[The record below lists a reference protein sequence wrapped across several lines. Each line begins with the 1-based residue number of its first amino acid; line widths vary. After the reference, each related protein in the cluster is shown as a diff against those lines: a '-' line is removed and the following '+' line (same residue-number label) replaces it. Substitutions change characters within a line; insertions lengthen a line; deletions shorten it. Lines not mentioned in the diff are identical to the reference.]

1 MLYNAL
7 ASLAI
12 SAAIASVGAAALV
25 APSPAQTKTIS
36 VASLDFHTQLTQEM
50 ATIVDSQIMAADNKS
65 PEESPSY
72 PQPGDGRR

>member
-1 MLYNAL
+1 MLYHAF

-12 SAAIASVGAAALV
+12 TAAIGSVGAATLV
-25 APSPAQTKTIS
+25 ATSPAQTKTIS
-36 VASLDFHTQLTQEM
+36 VASLDFHAPSIQETP
-50 ATIVDSQIMAADNKS
+50 TIADSQIIAVDNKS

>member
-1 MLYNAL
+1 MLYHAL

-12 SAAIASVGAAALV
+12 SAAIGSLGAATLV
-25 APSPAQTKTIS
+25 ATSPAQTKTIS
-36 VASLDFHTQLTQEM
+36 VASLDFHTPSIQETP
-50 ATIVDSQIMAADNKS
+50 TIADLSIMAVHSKS

>member
-12 SAAIASVGAAALV
+12 SAAIASVGAATLV
-25 APSPAQTKTIS
+25 ATSPAQTKTIS
-36 VASLDFHTQLTQEM
+36 VASLDFHAPSIQETP
-50 ATIVDSQIMAADNKS
+50 TIADSQIMVAHNKS

>member
-1 MLYNAL
+1 MLYHAL

-12 SAAIASVGAAALV
+12 SATIGSLGAATLLV
-25 APSPAQTKTIS
+25 TSPAQTKTIS
-36 VASLDFHTQLTQEM
+36 VASLDFDAPSIQKTS
-50 ATIVDSQIMAADNKS
+50 TIADSQIMAVDNKS